1 MRKWL
6 VVLGFDA
13 DDERSAQEF
22 VDSVILMGGVEI
34 AVGGTWQSAHATVEL
49 GPYREDEGTS

>member
-1 MRKWL
+1 MKWL

-22 VDSVILMGGVEI
+22 VESVRVTGGVEI
-34 AVGGTWQSAHATVEL
+34 AQGGTWQSAYATVEL
-49 GPYREDEGTS
+49 GPYLEERP